1 MQPHRVVVVD
11 LGTGNLRS
19 VTKAV
24 NTVSPN
30 SEVHVSAEPSVI
42 ADADH
47 MILPGQ
53 GAIGTWLKQLEPGSK
68 LRQAVM
74 SALGDKPVL
83 GICLGLQALYRYSS
97 ENGGQNG
104 FDLISGSVKH
114 FSEAGTGFGP
124 AVGQHPRKIPHM
136 GWNRV
141 THTTDHPLWKDIH
154 DGERFYFVHSYYADS
169 QDPDQ
174 VAGQTEYGITF
185 TSAAAQGNLFAVQFH
200 PEKSQRA
207 GLTLLKNFINWNGTC

>member
-1 MQPHRVVVVD
+1 MLSHNVVVVD

-19 VTKAV
+19 VTKAI
-24 NTVSPN
+24 NAISPN

-42 ADADH
+42 ASADR

-53 GAIGTWLKQLEPGSK
+53 GAIGTWLKQLKPGSE

-74 SALGDKPVL
+74 RALDEKPVL

-97 ENGGQNG
+97 ENNGQKG
-104 FDLISGSVKH
+104 FDLISGTVKH
-114 FSEAGTGFGP
+114 FSEAGDEFGHKL
-124 AVGQHPRKIPHM
+124 GQHMRKVPHM

-141 THTTDHPLWKDIH
+141 KQTNAHPLWNRIS

-169 QDPDQ
+169 QDSDQ
-174 VAGQTEYGITF
+174 ISGQTEYGITF
-185 TSAAAQGNLFAVQFH
+185 TSAVAQDNLFAVQFH

-207 GLTLLKNFINWNGTC
+207 GLTLLKNFISWNGTC

>member
-1 MQPHRVVVVD
+1 MQSNSVVVVD

-19 VTKAV
+19 VTKAI

-42 ADADH
+42 ANADRV
-47 MILPGQ
+47 ILPGQ
-53 GAIGTWLKQLEPGSK
+53 GAIGTWLKQLGAGTQ
-68 LRQAVM
+68 LREAVM
-74 SALGDKPVL
+74 NALDEKPVL

-104 FDLISGSVKH
+104 FARICGTVKH
-114 FSEAGTGFGP
+114 FSEAETDY
-124 AVGQHPRKIPHM
+124 QSELYQNKQKIPHM

-141 THTTDHPLWKDIH
+141 IQTKKHPLWKGIT

-169 QDPDQ
+169 RDPSQ
-174 VAGQTEYGITF
+174 IAGQTEYGITF
-185 TSAAAQGNLFAVQFH
+185 TSAATQDNLFAVQFH

-207 GLTLLKNFINWNGTC
+207 GLTLLQNFINWDGA

>member
-1 MQPHRVVVVD
+1 MQSRRVVVVD

-19 VTKAV
+19 VTKAI

-42 ADADH
+42 TDADH
-47 MILPGQ
+47 VILPGQ
-53 GAIGTWLKQLEPGSK
+53 GAIGTWLKQLGPGSE
-68 LRQAVM
+68 LRQAVV
-74 SALGDKPVL
+74 SALGNKPVL

-97 ENGGQNG
+97 ENGGQKG
-104 FDLISGSVKH
+104 FDLISGTVRH
-114 FSEAGTGFGP
+114 FSEAETGFGTG
-124 AVGQHPRKIPHM
+124 VGQDMRKIPHM

-141 THTTDHPLWKDIH
+141 RHTRTHPLWKDIGN
-154 DGERFYFVHSYYADS
+154 GERFYFVHSYYADS

-174 VAGQTEYGITF
+174 IAGQTEYGITF
-185 TSAAAQGNLFAVQFH
+185 TSAAAQDNLFAVQFH